1 MENVVK
7 PQRKVKPFR
16 QKLRRP
22 EGRSYLRA
30 FTYEDHVACFA
41 PPFNESNLPDHW
53 PADCHVSTL
62 PRVGWLP
69 PGWGQAWKDGCDR
82 KFYVAP
88 ASLGAKVMVNK
99 LNVELTVGKKLK
111 PMDQHGVLLGDE
123 YIRKWPNWLPKD
135 WRIAYFRSAGG
146 APKPCFLSPRGA
158 HYKDK
163 KAVLAQKAKERKVQL
178 GKAGSGSLILAKRA
192 RKRLA
197 PFRRK
202 SQERS
207 KECFRTFTPQELF
220 ECFAPPLGD
229 SLTPPS
235 HWQGGL
241 KVSRLPRISW
251 LPPRWTQA
259 YRDGSRRKLYV
270 APPELGAKVV
280 FHRENVEVLEGRRLS
295 PVDQHGLVLGPDC
308 ITQWPNWLPKDWQ
321 IGYYRPHAGAPK
333 VCFLSPEKK
342 RFTDRQQVLSH
353 LNPNSQPKKPAVC
366 RVKLGDFARR
376 HAFLIRQKQI
386 CSLRTSLPF
395 VPADDSEDEFPETC
409 DVFRSFT
416 YQEFKDCFAPPL
428 GDCTVPP
435 SHWPEGLQVCTLP
448 RISWLPP
455 GWGQGIRMGQ
465 KGRRLKVFVAPEG
478 HGRLVVNNKQSME
491 VILQTRL
498 RPLDQYGK
506 VLGLGDECVE
516 HWPKWLPRTW
526 RIAYFKEDGNV
537 KVCYISPAGDKCL
550 EKAAVM
556 SKAREQR
563 VVEKANEAEAERMR
577 KRRRLRKMNSE
588 ALCLD
593 EQQDQQDA
601 ENENE
606 EVAEQAAE
614 KAAAEAHAEA
624 EAAEAEQ
631 SLSVQ
636 VPVPAKSAGARRKV
650 RSRAEARPQKRRS
663 DGRVPC
669 AEKLERQKIG
679 KPGGFDPSTL
689 SESDLQW
696 LTKHPLYTK
705 IHERGYPIPIGDQDI
720 LALKPF
726 TPKAFG
732 GDAELNFY

>member
-1 MENVVK
+1 
-7 PQRKVKPFR
+7 
-16 QKLRRP
+16 
-22 EGRSYLRA
+22 
-30 FTYEDHVACFA
+30 
-41 PPFNESNLPDHW
+41 
-53 PADCHVSTL
+53 
-62 PRVGWLP
+62 
-69 PGWGQAWKDGCDR
+69 
-82 KFYVAP
+82 
-88 ASLGAKVMVNK
+88 MVNK

-163 KAVLAQKAKERKVQL
+163 KAVLAQKAKERKERSLSCKKWSARCTSKTWHPFEDDPTEEL
-178 GKAGSGSLILAKRA
+178 GKQDRSKMASKHSKILAELR
-192 RKRLA
+192 
-197 PFRRK
+197 
-202 SQERS
+202 RS

-280 FHRENVEVLEGRRLS
+280 FHRENVEVLEG
-295 PVDQHGLVLGPDC
+295 G
-308 ITQWPNWLPKDWQ
+308 
-321 IGYYRPHAGAPK
+321 
-333 VCFLSPEKK
+333 K

-376 HAFLIRQKQI
+376 HAFLIRQRHGEFGKQI

-624 EAAEAEQ
+624 EAAEAGSEG
-631 SLSVQ
+631 SINS
-636 VPVPAKSAGARRKV
+636 
-650 RSRAEARPQKRRS
+650 
-663 DGRVPC
+663 
-669 AEKLERQKIG
+669 
-679 KPGGFDPSTL
+679 GGFCHGFSVK
-689 SESDLQW
+689 SRCAVVN
-696 LTKHPLYTK
+696 PLV
-705 IHERGYPIPIGDQDI
+705 
-720 LALKPF
+720 L
-726 TPKAFG
+726 
-732 GDAELNFY
+732 